1 MPDINQY
8 MTDQT
13 HMGVYNYQQ
22 FYKRGEIAPSN
33 EARYGTAVGVENRE
47 DVTLVEVEKRKGVDE
62 WGDIYFSTVFGFGVG
77 SGIGIPYSEAVSGR
91 ELE

>member
-1 MPDINQY
+1 MGAKNATEQKGTQYKMPDINQY

-22 FYKRGEIAPSN
+22 LYERDEIAPSN

-62 WGDIYFSTVFGFGVG
+62 WGDIYVYLEDSTN
-77 SGIGIPYSEAVSGR
+77 SCD
-91 ELE
+91 